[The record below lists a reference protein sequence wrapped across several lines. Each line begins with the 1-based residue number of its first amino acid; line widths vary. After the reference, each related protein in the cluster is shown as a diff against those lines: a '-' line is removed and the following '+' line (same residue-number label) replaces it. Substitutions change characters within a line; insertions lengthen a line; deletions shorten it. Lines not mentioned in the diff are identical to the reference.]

1 MPSIR
6 TVALSGIGGYGEVY
20 GKALLEEGESHG
32 LTLTGCI
39 DPYPASCSYLGELRA
54 RHIPVYASLDAFYR
68 EQTADLLCISAPIHL
83 HAEQTCQ
90 ALAHGS
96 HVLCEKPLCAT
107 LAEAGSME
115 EARRAAGREVAIG
128 FQFAFNPAILALR
141 EAIWRGTY
149 GAPRL
154 FKAMS
159 LPPRDSAYYRRGW
172 AGRVQVGGHIVCAS
186 VANNACAHYLHLLFF
201 LASPP
206 GRPAQP
212 LAHQTELYR
221 ANAIETF
228 DTITARIQTDSGVP
242 RYFAASH
249 AVDRTRLPGF
259 VLELENARITCRLVE
274 RTLLVETPGRTFE
287 ERLAP
292 DPLER
297 DKIWAVAESLRRGE
311 PPACGLPDALAHTR
325 YIHDIQHSCAVT
337 PFAPALLTQ
346 IPSRTPGETITCARG
361 LFEAME
367 TAYDAARLLSETGYL
382 SAARR

>member
-1 MPSIR
+1 MSRWAAISSATAWPI
-6 TVALSGIGGYGEVY
+6 T
-20 GKALLEEGESHG
+20 
-32 LTLTGCI
+32 
-39 DPYPASCSYLGELRA
+39 PAPT
-54 RHIPVYASLDAFYR
+54 I
-68 EQTADLLCISAPIHL
+68 CISFFSWR
-83 HAEQTCQ
+83 
-90 ALAHGS
+90 AL
-96 HVLCEKPLCAT
+96 
-107 LAEAGSME
+107 
-115 EARRAAGREVAIG
+115 
-128 FQFAFNPAILALR
+128 
-141 EAIWRGTY
+141 
-149 GAPRL
+149 
-154 FKAMS
+154 
-159 LPPRDSAYYRRGW
+159 
-172 AGRVQVGGHIVCAS
+172 
-186 VANNACAHYLHLLFF
+186 
-201 LASPP
+201 P

-242 RYFAASH
+242 LYFAASH

>member
-1 MPSIR
+1 M
-6 TVALSGIGGYGEVY
+6 SGGGQRVPG
-20 GKALLEEGESHG
+20 
-32 LTLTGCI
+32 
-39 DPYPASCSYLGELRA
+39 P
-54 RHIPVYASLDAFYR
+54 
-68 EQTADLLCISAPIHL
+68 
-83 HAEQTCQ
+83 
-90 ALAHGS
+90 
-96 HVLCEKPLCAT
+96 
-107 LAEAGSME
+107 
-115 EARRAAGREVAIG
+115 IG

-172 AGRVQVGGHIVCAS
+172 AGRVQVGGHIVCDS

-206 GRPAQP
+206 GHPAQP

-242 RYFAASH
+242 LYFAASH

-325 YIHDIQHSCAVT
+325 YIHDIQRSCAVT

-361 LFEAME
+361 LFAAME